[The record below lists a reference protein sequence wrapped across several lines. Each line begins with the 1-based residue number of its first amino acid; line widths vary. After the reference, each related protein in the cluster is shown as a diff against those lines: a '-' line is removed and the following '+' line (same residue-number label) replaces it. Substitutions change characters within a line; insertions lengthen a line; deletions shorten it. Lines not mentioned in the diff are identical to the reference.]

1 MTKKEQ
7 YTHLM
12 EKYEELKKQREILE
26 LEPKKNK
33 DKIDSLRYDIIQ
45 IALDIRSLTYNF
57 TDLVAEE
64 ELED

>member
-7 YTHLM
+7 YTYLM
-12 EKYEELKKQREILE
+12 GKYEELKKQREILE

-33 DKIDSLRYDIIQ
+33 NKIDSLRYDIIQ